1 MRLAILA
8 DIHGNL
14 EALEA
19 VQRDLE
25 PRRVD
30 RVICLGDSIGYGPDP
45 EEVVR
50 RLRDSGY
57 QGVLGNHELALLD
70 PRARGWLNFQ
80 AEENNQRTAALL
92 SPENHAYCCTLPR
105 TLTVGEAFMVHG
117 FPPSSV
123 FRYLNRQGD
132 RRIVDLFATQ
142 SANLFFVGHTHHL
155 QLVWGRD
162 GEVHRRPLVEERVE
176 LVSGVK
182 YLVSAGSVGQ
192 PRDVDRRAKYLLWD
206 RDAGSLEVRALPY
219 DLRLTQ
225 SKIRALCFPEIYA
238 ARLG

>member
-25 PRRVD
+25 RCRVD

-50 RLRDSGY
+50 RLRDCDC
-57 QGVLGNHELALLD
+57 QGVLGNHEMALLD
-70 PRARGWLNFQ
+70 PRARRWLNFQ
-80 AEENNQRTAALL
+80 AEENNRRTAALL
-92 SPENHAYCCTLPR
+92 SPESHAYCCTLPK
-105 TLTVGEAFMVHG
+105 TLTVGEACMVHG

-132 RRIVDLFATQ
+132 RRIAGLFASQ
-142 SANLFFVGHTHHL
+142 SATLFFVGHTHLL
-155 QLVWGRD
+155 QLVWGED
-162 GEVHRRPLVEERVE
+162 GEIRRRPLREERVE
-176 LVSGVK
+176 LVPGVK

-192 PRDVDRRAKYLLWD
+192 PRDIDRRAKYLLWD
-206 RDAGSLEVRALPY
+206 RDAGSLEVRALNY
-219 DLRLTQ
+219 DVHLTQ
-225 SKIRALCFPEIYA
+225 IKIRALGFPEIYA